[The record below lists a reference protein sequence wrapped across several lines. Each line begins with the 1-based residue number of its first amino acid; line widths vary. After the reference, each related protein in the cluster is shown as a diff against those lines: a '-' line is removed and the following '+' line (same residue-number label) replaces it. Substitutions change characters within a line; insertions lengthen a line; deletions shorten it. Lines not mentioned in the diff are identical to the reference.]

1 MSGYVYFRVDGKE
14 YGPVGSGPGVEKDIK
29 ITKDEITKN
38 YVLAD
43 LIKDPESKKIIAELD
58 LKLKSNIVTEE

>member
-1 MSGYVYFRVDGKE
+1 VDGKE

-43 LIKDPESKKIIAELD
+43 LMKDPESKKIVAELD
-58 LKLKSNIVTEE
+58 KKFKSSIVNE